1 MLFSS
6 HAFLLLFLPVVLTGY
21 FLLGRLQSAIWSR
34 LFLLAASFIFY
45 GWFNYSYGV
54 MLLLSI
60 LWNYSWGWLLLEVP
74 AEKKILRRLTAGFAV
89 TGNLLLLGYF
99 KYADFFLDNL
109 NSLFATDYP
118 LLHIL
123 LPLGISFFTFP

>member
-99 KYADFFLDNL
+99 KYADFFLAACRSEIFGFGKSMSIPID
-109 NSLFATDYP
+109 A
-118 LLHIL
+118 
-123 LPLGISFFTFP
+123 